1 MFRRDFQKSEIKIEK
16 RARKTPETAS
26 TKLSFRR
33 SDSDRLNSLNGIL
46 HDRRSRNNRMIG
58 FVSFYISVVFG
69 HDLSSI
75 IRRNEEGKLSQL
87 LKLANCQAFKN
98 SSLYGVN

>member
-1 MFRRDFQKSEIKIEK
+1 MFRRDFQKSEIKVEK

-46 HDRRSRNNRMIG
+46 HDRRSRTI
-58 FVSFYISVVFG
+58 
-69 HDLSSI
+69 
-75 IRRNEEGKLSQL
+75 
-87 LKLANCQAFKN
+87 A
-98 SSLYGVN
+98 

>member
-33 SDSDRLNSLNGIL
+33 SDSLNSLNGIL
-46 HDRRSRNNRMIG
+46 HDRRSRTIG
-58 FVSFYISVVFG
+58 
-69 HDLSSI
+69 
-75 IRRNEEGKLSQL
+75 
-87 LKLANCQAFKN
+87 
-98 SSLYGVN
+98 